1 MQHGLACE
9 EAPAA
14 SDPDIVFITVRRGD
28 LSASEVEGSAEA
40 TEAAE
45 TTEAAEAEDFSGLT
59 VKELKAVLRSRGLS
73 VSGRKAELLA
83 RLRAAA

>member
-45 TTEAAEAEDFSGLT
+45 AEDFSGLT